1 MKLISFDIGIKN
13 MAYCIFEIRQGSQ
26 PSIID
31 WNVLNLMEK
40 ETPKLQCNCLLKPKN
55 KKTQAKTCNKTARF
69 SKNDNYYCDKHAKMD
84 EKYII
89 PTKECSQPSLKKKK
103 VQELSMLCNELL
115 LLDNP
120 KENNYTKPQ
129 MLDKL
134 QVYYTEKC
142 FVPIINKKN
151 KSANNTDLISIG
163 KSMKILLNQIPVIND
178 ITNVIIEN
186 QISPIANRMK
196 TIQGMLAQYF
206 IMNNTDIE
214 IEFISSAN
222 KLRDANITTTPVENS
237 NTLREANEEFI
248 TQNSIYKKHKI
259 DGVILCS
266 QLLEQNPNFIS
277 WKNVLETKKKD
288 DLADCF
294 LQGMWYIRKKFH
306 N

>member
-1 MKLISFDIGIKN
+1 
-13 MAYCIFEIRQGSQ
+13 
-26 PSIID
+26 
-31 WNVLNLMEK
+31 
-40 ETPKLQCNCLLKPKN
+40 
-55 KKTQAKTCNKTARF
+55 
-69 SKNDNYYCDKHAKMD
+69 
-84 EKYII
+84 
-89 PTKECSQPSLKKKK
+89 
-103 VQELSMLCNELL
+103 
-115 LLDNP
+115 
-120 KENNYTKPQ
+120 
-129 MLDKL
+129 
-134 QVYYTEKC
+134 
-142 FVPIINKKN
+142 
-151 KSANNTDLISIG
+151 
-163 KSMKILLNQIPVIND
+163 
-178 ITNVIIEN
+178 
-186 QISPIANRMK
+186 
-196 TIQGMLAQYF
+196 MLAQYF

>member
-1 MKLISFDIGIKN
+1 
-13 MAYCIFEIRQGSQ
+13 
-26 PSIID
+26 
-31 WNVLNLMEK
+31 
-40 ETPKLQCNCLLKPKN
+40 
-55 KKTQAKTCNKTARF
+55 
-69 SKNDNYYCDKHAKMD
+69 
-84 EKYII
+84 
-89 PTKECSQPSLKKKK
+89 
-103 VQELSMLCNELL
+103 
-115 LLDNP
+115 
-120 KENNYTKPQ
+120 

-163 KSMKILLNQIPVIND
+163 KSMKILLNQIPVITD

-222 KLRDANITTTPVENS
+222 KLRDANITTTPVENT

-248 TQNSIYKKHKI
+248 TQNFIYKKHKI

>member
-13 MAYCIFEIRQGSQ
+13 MAYCIFEVNQGSQ

-40 ETPKLQCNCLLKPKN
+40 ETPKLLCNCLLKPKN

-103 VQELSMLCNELL
+103 VQELSILCNELL

-120 KENNYTKPQ
+120 KENTYTRPQ

-222 KLRDANITTTPVENS
+222 KLRDANITTTPVENT

-248 TQNSIYKKHKI
+248 TQNFIYKKHKI